1 VLLTAEVQMSHFALR
16 DAAIFTVDAD
26 NRVIPRGTLIVED
39 GRISAVGPS
48 DQLIIPPGIPT
59 IDASGHALLPGLI
72 DTHSHSSLM
81 RGVTENMQ
89 LMDWLPYYQL
99 EHRALTEEYAYHSAR
114 LCYLEALKSGT
125 TCVMDMYRFMH
136 RCAEAADEL
145 GLRVNL
151 APYVA
156 DEAGKDFFAT
166 RAENRA
172 LIHSHHNTQSGR
184 IQVWMGLE
192 HLFYCTP
199 DAYRE
204 ALKCQQDYG
213 VGIHTHACEQKEED
227 DAVSTHFGRR
237 SIAQLDHYGILGERT
252 LLAHCVWLNDDEI
265 QRIAGTGTSIAHCPI
280 SNAKLAS
287 GVARVPEMLAA
298 GINLGL
304 GTDGPVCNNSLSL
317 FEEMKFASLIQKAT
331 RLDATVL
338 PAEQMLRMATIN
350 GARAL
355 GLDDRIGSLE
365 VGKQA
370 DLLLLDL
377 AQPNL
382 TPTEINTS
390 GGNLLWNLVFAAG
403 TQNVA
408 AVWVDGR
415 QLIADGRATRVS
427 EARLMAEAQ
436 QQGLALFQQCRDI
449 SHLRTAML

>member
-1 VLLTAEVQMSHFALR
+1 MNHFALR
-16 DAAIFTVDAD
+16 DAAIFTVDPD

-48 DQLIIPPGIPT
+48 DELIIPPGMPV

-72 DTHSHSSLM
+72 DAHSHSSLM

-89 LMDWLPYYQL
+89 LMEWLPYYQL
-99 EHRALTEEYAYHSAR
+99 EHRALTEEYAFHSAR

-136 RCAEAADEL
+136 RCADAAGEI

-156 DEAGKDFFAT
+156 DEPGKDFFAT

-172 LIHSHHNTQSGR
+172 LIHSHHGSQNGR

-204 ALKCQQDYG
+204 ALECQAEYG

-227 DAVSTHFGRR
+227 DAVKAHFGRR

-252 LLAHCVWLNDDEI
+252 LIAHCVWLNDEEI
-265 QRIAGTGTSIAHCPI
+265 KRIADTGTAISHCPI

-298 GINLGL
+298 GITVGL

-338 PAEQMLRMATIN
+338 PADQILRMATIN

-355 GLDDRIGSLE
+355 GLGDRIGSLE

-382 TPTEINTS
+382 TPTEINAA
-390 GGNLLWNLVFAAG
+390 GGNLLWNLVFAADAR
-403 TQNVA
+403 NVA

-415 QLIADGRATRVS
+415 QLIANGRATRVS
-427 EARLMAEAQ
+427 EQAVITEAQ
-436 QQGLALFQQCRDI
+436 QHGLALFQQCRDI
-449 SHLRTAML
+449 AHLRTSMV

>member
-1 VLLTAEVQMSHFALR
+1 MNHFALR
-16 DAAIFTVDAD
+16 DAAIFTVDPD

-39 GRISAVGPS
+39 RRISAVGPS
-48 DQLIIPPGIPT
+48 DEVIIPPGMPV

-72 DTHSHSSLM
+72 DAHSHSSLM

-89 LMDWLPYYQL
+89 LMEWLPYYQL
-99 EHRALTEEYAYHSAR
+99 EHRALTEEYAFHSAR

-136 RCAEAADEL
+136 RCADAAGEI

-156 DEAGKDFFAT
+156 DAPGKDFFAT

-172 LIHSHHNTQSGR
+172 LIHSHHGSQNGR

-204 ALKCQQDYG
+204 ALECQAEYG
-213 VGIHTHACEQKEED
+213 VGIHTHASEQKEED
-227 DAVSTHFGRR
+227 DAVKAHFGRR

-252 LLAHCVWLNDDEI
+252 LIAHCVWLNDDEI
-265 QRIAGTGTSIAHCPI
+265 KRIADTGTAISHCPI

-298 GINLGL
+298 GITVGL

-338 PAEQMLRMATIN
+338 PADQILRMATIN

-355 GLDDRIGSLE
+355 GLGDRIGSLE

-382 TPTEINTS
+382 TPTEINAA
-390 GGNLLWNLVFAAG
+390 GGNLLWNLVFAADAR
-403 TQNVA
+403 NVA

-415 QLIADGRATRVS
+415 QLIANGRATRVS
-427 EARLMAEAQ
+427 EQTVITEAQ
-436 QQGLALFQQCRDI
+436 QHGLALFQQCRDI
-449 SHLRTAML
+449 AHLRTSMV

>member
-1 VLLTAEVQMSHFALR
+1 MNHFALR
-16 DAAIFTVDAD
+16 DAAIFTVDPD

-48 DQLIIPPGIPT
+48 DEVIIPPGMPV

-72 DTHSHSSLM
+72 DAHSHSSLM

-89 LMDWLPYYQL
+89 LMEWLPYYQL
-99 EHRALTEEYAYHSAR
+99 EHRALTEEYAFHSAR

-136 RCAEAADEL
+136 RCADAAGEI

-156 DEAGKDFFAT
+156 DEPGKDFFAT

-172 LIHSHHNTQSGR
+172 LIHSHHGSQNGR

-204 ALKCQQDYG
+204 ALECQAEYG

-227 DAVSTHFGRR
+227 DAVKAHFGRR

-252 LLAHCVWLNDDEI
+252 LIAHCVWLNDEEI
-265 QRIAGTGTSIAHCPI
+265 KRIADTGTAISHCPI

-298 GINLGL
+298 GITVGL

-338 PAEQMLRMATIN
+338 PADQILRMATIN

-355 GLDDRIGSLE
+355 GLGDRIGSLE

-382 TPTEINTS
+382 TPTEINAA
-390 GGNLLWNLVFAAG
+390 GGNLLWNLVFAADAR
-403 TQNVA
+403 NVA

-415 QLIADGRATRVS
+415 QLIANGRATRVS
-427 EARLMAEAQ
+427 EQAVITEAQ
-436 QQGLALFQQCRDI
+436 QHGLALFQQCRDI
-449 SHLRTAML
+449 AHLRTSMV

>member
-1 VLLTAEVQMSHFALR
+1 MNHFALH
-16 DAAIFTVDAD
+16 DAAIFTVDPG

-48 DQLIIPPGIPT
+48 DELIIPPGMPV

-72 DTHSHSSLM
+72 DAHSHSSLM

-89 LMDWLPYYQL
+89 LMEWLPYYQL
-99 EHRALTEEYAYHSAR
+99 EHRALTEDYAFHSAR
-114 LCYLEALKSGT
+114 LCYLDALKSGT

-136 RCAEAADEL
+136 RCADAAGEI

-156 DEAGKDFFAT
+156 DEPGKDFFAT

-172 LIHSHHNTQSGR
+172 LIHSHHGSQNGR

-204 ALKCQQDYG
+204 ALECQAEYG

-227 DAVSTHFGRR
+227 DAVKAHFGRR

-252 LLAHCVWLNDDEI
+252 LIAHCVWLNDEEI
-265 QRIAGTGTSIAHCPI
+265 KRIADTGTAISHCPI

-298 GINLGL
+298 GITVGL

-338 PAEQMLRMATIN
+338 PADQILRMATIN

-355 GLDDRIGSLE
+355 GLGDRIGSLE

-382 TPTEINTS
+382 TPTEINAA
-390 GGNLLWNLVFAAG
+390 GGNLLWNLVFAADAR
-403 TQNVA
+403 NVA

-415 QLIADGRATRVS
+415 QLIANGRATRVS
-427 EARLMAEAQ
+427 EQAVITEAQ
-436 QQGLALFQQCRDI
+436 QHGLALFQQCRDI
-449 SHLRTAML
+449 AHLRTSMV

>member
-1 VLLTAEVQMSHFALR
+1 MNHFALH
-16 DAAIFTVDAD
+16 DAAIFTVDPG

-48 DQLIIPPGIPT
+48 DELIIPPGMPV

-72 DTHSHSSLM
+72 DAHSHSSLM

-89 LMDWLPYYQL
+89 LMEWLPYYQL
-99 EHRALTEEYAYHSAR
+99 EHRALTEEYAFHSAR

-136 RCAEAADEL
+136 RCADAAGEI

-156 DEAGKDFFAT
+156 DEPGKDFFAT

-172 LIHSHHNTQSGR
+172 LIHSHHGSQNGR

-204 ALKCQQDYG
+204 ALECQAEYG

-227 DAVSTHFGRR
+227 DAVKAHFGRR

-252 LLAHCVWLNDDEI
+252 LIAHCVWLNDDEI
-265 QRIAGTGTSIAHCPI
+265 KRIADTGTAISHCPI

-298 GINLGL
+298 GITVGL

-338 PAEQMLRMATIN
+338 PADQILRMATIN

-355 GLDDRIGSLE
+355 GLGDRIGSLE

-382 TPTEINTS
+382 TPTEINAA
-390 GGNLLWNLVFAAG
+390 GGNLLWNLVFAADAR
-403 TQNVA
+403 NVA

-415 QLIADGRATRVS
+415 QLIANGRATRVS
-427 EARLMAEAQ
+427 EQTVITEAQ
-436 QQGLALFQQCRDI
+436 QHGLALFQQCRDI
-449 SHLRTAML
+449 AHLRTSMV

>member
-1 VLLTAEVQMSHFALR
+1 MNHFALH
-16 DAAIFTVDAD
+16 DAAIFTVDPH

-48 DQLIIPPGIPT
+48 DEVIIPPGMPV

-72 DTHSHSSLM
+72 DAHSHSSLM

-89 LMDWLPYYQL
+89 LMDWLPWYQL
-99 EHRALTEEYAYHSAR
+99 EHRALTEEYAFHSAR

-125 TCVMDMYRFMH
+125 TCVMDMYRFMA
-136 RCAEAADEL
+136 RCADAAGEI

-156 DEAGKDFFAT
+156 DAPGKDFFAT

-172 LIHSHHNTQSGR
+172 LIHSHHGAQNGR

-204 ALKCQQDYG
+204 ALQCQADYG
-213 VGIHTHACEQKEED
+213 VGIHTHASEQKEED
-227 DAVSTHFGRR
+227 DAVKAEFGRR

-252 LLAHCVWLNDDEI
+252 LIAHCVWLTDDEI
-265 QRIAGTGTSIAHCPI
+265 KRVADTGTSIAHCPI

-298 GINLGL
+298 GITVGI

-338 PAEQMLRMATIN
+338 PADQILRMATIN

-355 GLDDRIGSLE
+355 GLGDRIGSLE

-382 TPTEINTS
+382 TPTEINAA
-390 GGNLLWNLVFAAG
+390 GGNLLWNLVFAADAR
-403 TQNVA
+403 NVA

-415 QLIADGRATRVS
+415 QLIANGRTTQVS
-427 EARLMAEAQ
+427 EQTVISEAQ

-449 SHLRTAML
+449 AHLRTSMI

>member
-1 VLLTAEVQMSHFALR
+1 MNQFALTN
-16 DAAIFTVDAD
+16 AAIFTVDPR

-48 DQLIIPPGIPT
+48 DEVIIPPGMPV

-72 DTHSHSSLM
+72 DAHSHSSLM

-89 LMDWLPYYQL
+89 LMEWLPYYQL
-99 EHRALTEEYAYHSAR
+99 EHRALTEEYAFHAAR

-136 RCAEAADEL
+136 RCADAAGEI

-156 DEAGKDFFAT
+156 DEPGKDFFAT

-172 LIHSHHNTQSGR
+172 LIHSHHGSQNGR

-204 ALKCQQDYG
+204 ALECQAEYG

-227 DAVSTHFGRR
+227 DAVKAHFGRR

-252 LLAHCVWLNDDEI
+252 LIAHCVWLNDDEI
-265 QRIAGTGTSIAHCPI
+265 KRIADTGTAISHCPI

-298 GINLGL
+298 GITVGL

-338 PAEQMLRMATIN
+338 PADQILRMATIN

-355 GLDDRIGSLE
+355 GLGDRIGSLE

-382 TPTEINTS
+382 TPTEINAE
-390 GGNLLWNLVFAAG
+390 GGNLLWNLVFAADAR
-403 TQNVA
+403 NVA

-415 QLIADGRATRVS
+415 QLIANGRATQVNEQQVLS
-427 EARLMAEAQ
+427 EAQ
-436 QQGLALFQQCRDI
+436 QHGLALFQQCRDI

>member
-1 VLLTAEVQMSHFALR
+1 MNHFALR
-16 DAAIFTVDAD
+16 DAAIFTVDPD

-48 DQLIIPPGIPT
+48 DEVIISPGMPV

-72 DTHSHSSLM
+72 DAHSHSSLM

-89 LMDWLPYYQL
+89 LMEWLPYYQL
-99 EHRALTEEYAYHSAR
+99 EHRALTEEYAFHSAR

-136 RCAEAADEL
+136 RCADAAGEI

-156 DEAGKDFFAT
+156 DEPGKDFFAT

-172 LIHSHHNTQSGR
+172 LIHSHHGSQNGR

-204 ALKCQQDYG
+204 ALECQAEYG

-227 DAVSTHFGRR
+227 DAVKAHFGRR

-252 LLAHCVWLNDDEI
+252 LIAHCVWLNDEEI
-265 QRIAGTGTSIAHCPI
+265 KRIADTGTAISHCPI

-298 GINLGL
+298 GITVGL

-338 PAEQMLRMATIN
+338 PADQILRMATIN

-355 GLDDRIGSLE
+355 GLGDRIGSLE

-382 TPTEINTS
+382 TPTEINAA
-390 GGNLLWNLVFAAG
+390 GGNLLWNLVFAADAR
-403 TQNVA
+403 NVA

-415 QLIADGRATRVS
+415 QLIANGRATRVS
-427 EARLMAEAQ
+427 EQAVITEAQ
-436 QQGLALFQQCRDI
+436 QHGLALFQQCRDI
-449 SHLRTAML
+449 AHLRTSMV

>member
-1 VLLTAEVQMSHFALR
+1 MNHFALH
-16 DAAIFTVDAD
+16 DAAIFTVDPD

-48 DQLIIPPGIPT
+48 DEVSIPPGMPV

-72 DTHSHSSLM
+72 DAHSHSSLM

-89 LMDWLPYYQL
+89 LMEWLPYYQL
-99 EHRALTEEYAYHSAR
+99 EHRALTEDYAFHSAR
-114 LCYLEALKSGT
+114 LCYLDALKSGT

-136 RCAEAADEL
+136 RCADAAGEI

-156 DEAGKDFFAT
+156 DEPGKDFFAT

-172 LIHSHHNTQSGR
+172 LIHSHHGSQNGR

-204 ALKCQQDYG
+204 ALECQAEYG

-227 DAVSTHFGRR
+227 DAVKAHFGRR

-252 LLAHCVWLNDDEI
+252 LIAHCVWLNDEEI
-265 QRIAGTGTSIAHCPI
+265 KRIADTGTAISHCPI

-298 GINLGL
+298 GITVGL

-338 PAEQMLRMATIN
+338 PADQILRMATIN

-355 GLDDRIGSLE
+355 GLGDRIGSLE

-382 TPTEINTS
+382 TPTEINAA
-390 GGNLLWNLVFAAG
+390 GGNLLWNLVFAADAR
-403 TQNVA
+403 NVA

-415 QLIADGRATRVS
+415 QLIANGRATRVNEQQVLS
-427 EARLMAEAQ
+427 EAQ
-436 QQGLALFQQCRDI
+436 QHGLALFQQCRDI
-449 SHLRTAML
+449 SHLRTSMV

>member
-1 VLLTAEVQMSHFALR
+1 MNHFALR
-16 DAAIFTVDAD
+16 DAAIFTVDPD

-48 DQLIIPPGIPT
+48 DEVIIPPGMPV

-72 DTHSHSSLM
+72 DAHSHSSLM

-89 LMDWLPYYQL
+89 LMEWLPYYQL
-99 EHRALTEEYAYHSAR
+99 EHRALTEDYAFHSAR
-114 LCYLEALKSGT
+114 LCYLDALKSGT

-136 RCAEAADEL
+136 RCADAAGEI

-156 DEAGKDFFAT
+156 DEPGKDFFAT

-172 LIHSHHNTQSGR
+172 LIHSHHGSQNGR

-204 ALKCQQDYG
+204 ALECQAEYG

-227 DAVSTHFGRR
+227 DAVKAHFGRR

-252 LLAHCVWLNDDEI
+252 LIAHCVWLNDDEI
-265 QRIAGTGTSIAHCPI
+265 KRIADTGTAISHCPI

-298 GINLGL
+298 GITVGL

-338 PAEQMLRMATIN
+338 PADQILRMATIN

-355 GLDDRIGSLE
+355 GLGDRIGSLE

-382 TPTEINTS
+382 TPTEINAA
-390 GGNLLWNLVFAAG
+390 GGNLLWNLVFAADAR
-403 TQNVA
+403 NVA

-415 QLIADGRATRVS
+415 QLIANGRATRVNEQQVLS
-427 EARLMAEAQ
+427 EAQ
-436 QQGLALFQQCRDI
+436 QHGLALFQQCRDI
-449 SHLRTAML
+449 SHLRTSMV

>member
-1 VLLTAEVQMSHFALR
+1 MNHFALH
-16 DAAIFTVDAD
+16 DAAIFTVDPD
-26 NRVIPRGTLIVED
+26 TRVIPRGTLIVED

-48 DQLIIPPGIPT
+48 DEVIIPPGMPV

-72 DTHSHSSLM
+72 DAHSHSSLM

-89 LMDWLPYYQL
+89 LMEWLPYYQL
-99 EHRALTEEYAYHSAR
+99 EHRALTEEYAFHSAR

-136 RCAEAADEL
+136 RCADAAGEI

-156 DEAGKDFFAT
+156 DEPGKDFFAT

-172 LIHSHHNTQSGR
+172 LIHSHHGSQNGR

-204 ALKCQQDYG
+204 ALECQAEYG

-227 DAVSTHFGRR
+227 DAVKAHFGRR

-252 LLAHCVWLNDDEI
+252 LIAHCVWLNDEEI
-265 QRIAGTGTSIAHCPI
+265 KRIADTGTAISHCPI

-298 GINLGL
+298 GITVGL

-338 PAEQMLRMATIN
+338 PADQILRMATIN

-355 GLDDRIGSLE
+355 GLGDRIGSLE

-382 TPTEINTS
+382 TPTEINAA
-390 GGNLLWNLVFAAG
+390 GGNLLWNLVFAADAR
-403 TQNVA
+403 NVA

-415 QLIADGRATRVS
+415 QLIANGRATRVS
-427 EARLMAEAQ
+427 EQAVITEAQ
-436 QQGLALFQQCRDI
+436 QHGLALFQQCRDI
-449 SHLRTAML
+449 AHLRTSMV

>member
-1 VLLTAEVQMSHFALR
+1 MNHFALR
-16 DAAIFTVDAD
+16 DAAIFTVDPD

-48 DQLIIPPGIPT
+48 DEVIIPPGMPV

-72 DTHSHSSLM
+72 DAHSHSSLM

-89 LMDWLPYYQL
+89 LMEWLPYYQL
-99 EHRALTEEYAYHSAR
+99 EHRALTEEYAFHSAR

-136 RCAEAADEL
+136 RCADAAGEI

-156 DEAGKDFFAT
+156 DEPGKDFFAT

-172 LIHSHHNTQSGR
+172 LIHSHHGSQNGR

-204 ALKCQQDYG
+204 ALECQAEYG

-227 DAVSTHFGRR
+227 DAVKAHFGRR

-252 LLAHCVWLNDDEI
+252 LIAHCVWLNDEEI
-265 QRIAGTGTSIAHCPI
+265 KRIADTGTAISHCPI

-298 GINLGL
+298 GITVGL

-338 PAEQMLRMATIN
+338 PADQILRMATIN

-355 GLDDRIGSLE
+355 GLGDRIGSLE

-382 TPTEINTS
+382 TPTEINAA
-390 GGNLLWNLVFAAG
+390 GGNLLWNLVFAADAR
-403 TQNVA
+403 NVA
-408 AVWVDGR
+408 AAWVDGR
-415 QLIADGRATRVS
+415 QLIANGRATRVS
-427 EARLMAEAQ
+427 EQAVITEAQ
-436 QQGLALFQQCRDI
+436 QHGLALFQQCRDI
-449 SHLRTAML
+449 AHLRTSMV

>member
-1 VLLTAEVQMSHFALR
+1 MNHFALH
-16 DAAIFTVDAD
+16 DAAIFTVDPH

-48 DQLIIPPGIPT
+48 DEVIIPPGMPV

-72 DTHSHSSLM
+72 DAHSHSSLM

-89 LMDWLPYYQL
+89 LMEWLPWYQL

-125 TCVMDMYRFMH
+125 TCVMDMYRFMA
-136 RCAEAADEL
+136 RCADAAGEI

-156 DEAGKDFFAT
+156 DAPGKDFFAT

-172 LIHSHHNTQSGR
+172 LIHSHHGAQNGR

-204 ALKCQQDYG
+204 ALQCQADYG
-213 VGIHTHACEQKEED
+213 VGIHTHASEQKEED
-227 DAVSTHFGRR
+227 DAVKAEFGRR

-252 LLAHCVWLNDDEI
+252 LIAHCVWLTDDEI
-265 QRIAGTGTSIAHCPI
+265 KRVADTGTSIAHCPI

-298 GINLGL
+298 GITVGI

-338 PAEQMLRMATIN
+338 PADQILRMATIN

-355 GLDDRIGSLE
+355 GLGDRIGSLE

-382 TPTEINTS
+382 TPTEINAA
-390 GGNLLWNLVFAAG
+390 GGNLLWNLVFAADAR
-403 TQNVA
+403 NVA

-415 QLIADGRATRVS
+415 QLIANGRTTQVS
-427 EARLMAEAQ
+427 EQTVISEAQ

-449 SHLRTAML
+449 AHLRTSMI

>member
-1 VLLTAEVQMSHFALR
+1 MNHFALR
-16 DAAIFTVDAD
+16 DAAIFTVDPD

-48 DQLIIPPGIPT
+48 DEVIIPPGMPV

-72 DTHSHSSLM
+72 DAHSHSSLM

-89 LMDWLPYYQL
+89 LMEWLPYYQL
-99 EHRALTEEYAYHSAR
+99 EHRALTEEYAFHSAR

-136 RCAEAADEL
+136 RCADAAGEI

-156 DEAGKDFFAT
+156 DEPGKDFFAT

-172 LIHSHHNTQSGR
+172 LIHSHHGSQNGR

-204 ALKCQQDYG
+204 ALECQAEYG

-227 DAVSTHFGRR
+227 DAVKAHFGRR

-252 LLAHCVWLNDDEI
+252 LIAHCVWLNDDEI
-265 QRIAGTGTSIAHCPI
+265 KRIADTGTAISHCPI

-298 GINLGL
+298 GITVGL

-338 PAEQMLRMATIN
+338 PADQILRMATIN

-355 GLDDRIGSLE
+355 GLGDRIGSLE

-382 TPTEINTS
+382 TPTEINAA
-390 GGNLLWNLVFAAG
+390 GGNLLWNLVFAADAR
-403 TQNVA
+403 NVA

-415 QLIADGRATRVS
+415 QLIANGRATRVS
-427 EARLMAEAQ
+427 EQAVITEAQ
-436 QQGLALFQQCRDI
+436 QHGLALFQQCRDI
-449 SHLRTAML
+449 AHLRTSMV

>member
-1 VLLTAEVQMSHFALR
+1 MNRFAIR
-16 DAAIFTVDAD
+16 NAALFTVDPH
-26 NRVIPRGTLIVED
+26 NRVIANGTLIVED
-39 GRISAVGPS
+39 GRISALGEAGE
-48 DQLIIPPGIPT
+48 ITIPDGYPI
-59 IDASGHALLPGLI
+59 IDAEGHALLPGLI
-72 DTHSHSSLM
+72 DCHSHSSLM

-136 RCAEAADEL
+136 RCADAAGEI

-156 DEAGKDFFAT
+156 DAPGKDFFAT

-172 LIHSHHNTQSGR
+172 LIHSHHGSQNGR

-192 HLFYCTP
+192 HLFYCTA
-199 DAYRE
+199 DAYAE
-204 ALKCQQDYG
+204 ALQCQRDYG
-213 VGIHTHACEQKEED
+213 VGIHTHACEQREED
-227 DAVSTHFGRR
+227 QAVEQHFGRR

-265 QRIAGTGTSIAHCPI
+265 KRLADAGTAIAHCPI

-298 GINLGL
+298 GLTVGL

-317 FEEMKFASLIQKAT
+317 FEEMKFSSLIQKAT

-355 GLDDRIGSLE
+355 GLDSDIGSLE
-365 VGKQA
+365 VGKRA

-377 AQPNL
+377 KMPNM
-382 TPTEINTS
+382 TPAEINPQ
-390 GGNLLWNLVFAAG
+390 GGNVLWNLVFAAG
-403 TQNVA
+403 SQNVA
-408 AVWVDGR
+408 SVWVDGR
-415 QLIADGRATRVS
+415 QLIANGRATQVS
-427 EARLMAEAQ
+427 EAEVLSQAQ
-436 QQGLALFQQCRDI
+436 AQGLQLFQQCRDI
-449 SHLRTAML
+449 AHLRTRMR

>member
-1 VLLTAEVQMSHFALR
+1 MSQFALR
-16 DAAIFTVDAD
+16 DAAIFTVDPH
-26 NRVIPRGTLIVED
+26 NRVIPRGTLIVQD

-48 DQLIIPPGIPT
+48 DELIIPPGMPV

-72 DTHSHSSLM
+72 DAHSHSSLM

-89 LMDWLPYYQL
+89 LMEWLPYYQL
-99 EHRALTEEYAYHSAR
+99 EHRALTEDYAFHSAR
-114 LCYLEALKSGT
+114 LCYLDALKSGT

-136 RCAEAADEL
+136 RCADAAGEI

-156 DEAGKDFFAT
+156 DEPGKDFFAT

-172 LIHSHHNTQSGR
+172 LIHSHHGSQNGR

-204 ALKCQQDYG
+204 ALECQAEYG

-227 DAVSTHFGRR
+227 DAVKAHFGRR

-252 LLAHCVWLNDDEI
+252 LIAHCVWLNDEEI
-265 QRIAGTGTSIAHCPI
+265 KRIADTGTAISHCPI

-298 GINLGL
+298 GITVGL

-338 PAEQMLRMATIN
+338 PADQILRMATIN

-355 GLDDRIGSLE
+355 GLGDRIGSLE

-382 TPTEINTS
+382 TPTEINAA
-390 GGNLLWNLVFAAG
+390 GGNLLWNLVFAADAR
-403 TQNVA
+403 NVA

-415 QLIADGRATRVS
+415 QLIANGRATRVNEQQVLS
-427 EARLMAEAQ
+427 EAQ
-436 QQGLALFQQCRDI
+436 QHGLALFQQCRDI
-449 SHLRTAML
+449 SHLRTSMV

>member
-1 VLLTAEVQMSHFALR
+1 MKRFAIR
-16 DAAIFTVDAD
+16 NAALFTVDPD
-26 NRVIPRGTLIVED
+26 NRVIPDGTLIVENGCITALGHTD
-39 GRISAVGPS
+39 EVN
-48 DQLIIPPGIPT
+48 IPGDMPV
-59 IDASGHALLPGLI
+59 IDAQGHALLPGLI
-72 DTHSHSSLM
+72 DCHSHSSLM

-136 RCAEAADEL
+136 RCANAAGEI

-151 APYVA
+151 APYMA
-156 DEAGKDFFAT
+156 DAPGKDFFAT

-172 LIHSHHNTQSGR
+172 LIHSHHGSQNGR

-192 HLFYCTP
+192 HLFYCTA
-199 DAYRE
+199 DAYAE
-204 ALKCQQDYG
+204 ALQCQRDYG
-213 VGIHTHACEQKEED
+213 VGIHTHACEQREED
-227 DAVSTHFGRR
+227 QAVEQHFGRR

-265 QRIAGTGTSIAHCPI
+265 KRLADAGTAIAHCPI

-298 GINLGL
+298 GLTVGL

-317 FEEMKFASLIQKAT
+317 FEEMKFSSLIQKAT

-355 GLDDRIGSLE
+355 GLDRDIGSLE
-365 VGKQA
+365 VGKRA

-377 AQPNL
+377 KMPNM
-382 TPTEINTS
+382 TPAEINPQ
-390 GGNLLWNLVFAAG
+390 GGNVLWNLVFAAG
-403 TQNVA
+403 SQNVA
-408 AVWVDGR
+408 SVWVDGR
-415 QLIADGRATRVS
+415 QLIAKGCATQVN
-427 EARLMAEAQ
+427 EAEVLNQAQ
-436 QQGLALFQQCRDI
+436 AQGLQLFQQCRDI
-449 SHLRTAML
+449 AHLRTRML